1 MLTTL
6 RVVSGAGVQARESR
20 VKPAPV
26 LSLTAELFLIAIDP
40 ANGRL
45 VRRRRLRF
53 RKALAA
59 SFGASGPGA
68 ATRARRAAVRELRAV
83 GYIARSPVPGRHP
96 LVPGSGAATPFGR
109 LRRRIVTDGFESPR
123 DVELFVLLVWT
134 GVLARRLDRAD
145 GRRASQRLKGL
156 LTPPAAKD
164 SAFEPIPPIAA
175 ALGSVAFRE
184 EMDHVW
190 EMVNDL
196 LDGDSITFDPGGSGG
211 GGGGGGGGDGG
222 GGGGDGGGGGGD
234 GGGGGN

>member
-1 MLTTL
+1 M
-6 RVVSGAGVQARESR
+6 RGVSGGGVQAREPR
-20 VKPAPV
+20 VKPAPA
-26 LSLTAELFLIAIDP
+26 LSLTAELLLIAIDP

-53 RKALAA
+53 RKALATA
-59 SFGASGPGA
+59 HGASGPGA
-68 ATRARRAAVRELRAV
+68 AGRARRAAIRELRAV
-83 GYIARSPVPGRHP
+83 GYIARSPVPWRHP
-96 LVPGSGAATPFGR
+96 LVRGSGAATPFGK

-134 GVLARRLDRAD
+134 GVLARRLDRSE
-145 GRRASQRLKGL
+145 GRSASQRLKRL

-196 LDGDSITFDPGGSGG
+196 LSGDSITFDPGGSGG
-211 GGGGGGGGDGG
+211 GWGGGGGGGAGDGGGDGG
-222 GGGGDGGGGGGD
+222 GGGGGGGGD
-234 GGGGGN
+234 